1 MKKAVAYVGRIAPQ
15 PQYTRAA
22 RAAVERLKF
31 GNWAKPFT
39 IAGRLG
45 FSLLSQLR
53 DAP

>member
-1 MKKAVAYVGRIAPQ
+1 MVKGLAQFPNFRRS
-15 PQYTRAA
+15 TAA